1 MSASVGFGISLSN
14 AAADMT
20 CPDWQYP
27 HCGTS
32 TLTHAFFT
40 ASPAGVPNPSMV
52 MISAS
57 CTDAIGVTHERRGRP
72 FRCTVHA
79 PHWATPQP
87 YFVPVSLSSSRTT
100 HSKGVSGSTST
111 LTFLPLTEKFVTG
124 APKGSRGGK
133 HCGDGDFYSVRPC
146 AAIARL
152 ENREHGQLRLK
163 REG

>member
-1 MSASVGFGISLSN
+1 
-14 AAADMT
+14 
-20 CPDWQYP
+20 
-27 HCGTS
+27 
-32 TLTHAFFT
+32 
-40 ASPAGVPNPSMV
+40 MV
-52 MISAS
+52 MTSAS

-87 YFVPVSLSSSRTT
+87 YFVPVSLTSSRNT

-124 APKGSRGGK
+124 APKESRDGK
-133 HCGDGDFYSVRPC
+133 HCGDGDFYSARPC

-163 REG
+163 REGWRREATLQYGARFPFSTGTGIGKLGLVLVRLI